1 MKRLTSALLAVLMIF
16 ASLPVLADTGAS
28 SGVVRP
34 MSGSITEN
42 HNQGDGVVMVK
53 SATPHLDEN
62 GNPDGTIDIMIEA
75 YTTGVVTNTTK
86 VTPADI
92 VLVLDM
98 SGSMKDGEAYET
110 VYTYN
115 PVYGTEYTYREW
127 NWSDWEYDTYTAYG
141 LNNNSGEYYVLVN
154 GEYQRVTRDSHDAS
168 GFEYYY
174 YGNRNNRTYVYP
186 ILDEDPSSV
195 ARENNYSVVQFYT
208 RTGERVQTS
217 KARIDLLK
225 EGVESFIAET
235 LNSNKESGLTD
246 PADLHSISIIKFA
259 DDSYYNGTRATTDV
273 TQSVVGNDFNDDD
286 YNYSQVVKELTTV
299 NDAGAAEL
307 NAAVEA
313 LQPAGA
319 TAVDF
324 GLALAQQVFNKA
336 GTSETD
342 NHRNQVLVVFT
353 DGEPNHQNGYDSS
366 VAATAVNYARAMKDA
381 GVTVFTIS
389 VADGSDSANITTNIN
404 RFMHYLSS
412 NFPKASATGTTLDDG
427 VADSEVAAAMA
438 LGYYQTPDDNMSLAS
453 IFKTIAHT
461 IESPTIELGEGATVV
476 DTINPYFTLPEGT
489 SEVSLYTS
497 AKNAT
502 DWDDPK
508 PAGTDVT
515 LTVQNDRTI
524 TVNGFDFDANYV
536 SETPRNGDFYGE
548 KLIIV
553 FNVVPDYD
561 ALDAAAEEIAENGG
575 MVPTNLGNA
584 TLTDSNM
591 QTVAE
596 VGSPTLQAYKV
607 TYLVDGVEY
616 KTVYRFAG
624 ADVTLIDEP
633 ADTAALDYGEWAS
646 DDVTIVD
653 NGFIMPAEDVVIH
666 LTSTRVSYKV
676 TYRYTGP
683 VPAGA
688 APAPGEET
696 YDNGTT
702 VSVAAEPYV
711 EGYVFS
717 GWITSSVTVTNGE
730 FTMPAAD
737 VEFIGYFTAGT
748 TMYTVEH
755 YLQNA
760 DGTWPTDPTNSHTH
774 DGTTGETVTARTDI
788 VYPNFVWD
796 EGHDG
801 EVLSG
806 VVAADGSLVL
816 KLYYKRLQYNV
827 TYEYVGTVPAGAPA
841 LPNNGAPTLHYY
853 NERVIIAD
861 VPYVQGYTF
870 VGWSTERADVI
881 IEEDANGKYII
892 MPAHDVVIK
901 GTFIANTDTGYS
913 VEHWLEG
920 ENGNYEYKETTTHTG
935 TTGDTAYGLPGNYV
949 NYSYNATKSAP
960 TASGVIKADG
970 SLVLVLYY
978 DRTPFTVSYQITG
991 DILPAGY
998 EAYIPDPA
1006 DYDWGDTVTVAD
1018 DINIPGYIFS
1028 GWKTTAVTIT
1038 NNQFEMPTHDVILV
1052 GQFYREQATY
1062 DVEHYLM
1069 DTNGNYSDTPY
1080 ESYTRTGNVGYEAT
1094 ADYLSFNGFTPDTDY
1109 AGTVAKGTI
1118 ISNKDGKLV
1127 LKLYYERTKFKV
1139 TYEYTGNLIP
1149 EGALEQLPAIV
1160 EYYYGA
1166 TVTVAAD
1173 PVVAGY
1179 TFYGWTTEDAILNG
1193 YTFAMPARNVVLK
1206 GYFEA
1211 NTGVEYDVEH
1221 WLERTDGKYYLEK
1234 TSTHNNGTVGETAT
1248 ASPESFRG
1256 YTYVPGHDLEVA
1268 SGEIPAEGKLV
1279 LKLYYDRNPYKV
1291 TYTIEGDIIPYGVVD
1306 PADQTHDYLS
1316 VVNVEPG
1323 YDITGYTFIGWTTT
1337 GAIVSNGQ
1345 FTMPA
1350 ADVHFVGRFVLDT
1363 SEYTVNHYM
1372 QNADGTWPDVDAPT
1386 YTHTYENVQ
1395 VGKTVVA
1402 RTDMVY
1408 PNFVLDENYTATY
1421 GLTTGVVD
1429 KEGTLILKVYY
1440 RRVQYNVT
1448 YEYVGT
1454 VPTGAPA
1461 LPNNGAPIAY
1471 YYDGQVFIEAEPYV
1485 EGYTFVGWTTDGA
1498 DAYIQTDAS
1507 GAKYFVMPA
1516 RDVVLKGTFTAN
1528 TGTIYTVEHWLE
1540 TEDGKYERADST
1552 ERNGTTGTEANALPG
1567 NYPGYTYDPQISTAS
1582 GIIKGDGS
1590 LVLKLYYNKTHY
1602 KVYYNITG
1610 NIPDGLEWTTK
1621 EETHDYSDTVT
1632 VLTAPVIAGY
1642 RFVGWTTDDVTIK
1655 DGEFTMPSYDV
1666 YLTGYY
1672 VATTAGYKVEHYF
1685 QEVDGT
1691 WSEEPTL
1698 AYNITGNIGAQVSAD
1713 YLVVDGFTADRN
1725 HEGTLL
1731 AGEIKADGSLTL
1743 KLYYARNKYKVTYV
1757 YTGKV
1762 PTGAAEQLPEEA
1774 TYYYGAEVDIAGQ
1787 PYVSGYTF
1795 HGWTSE
1801 QIDVV
1806 GQTFD
1811 MPAKDVKFSGY
1822 FVAGPSY
1829 YTVEH
1834 YKQNLDGTYNATPDD
1849 SVVVSDNVKVGDYVT
1864 AEFMNYTG
1872 FTPAANNVFS
1882 GTVTPEPDTLVI
1894 KLYYERRSYN
1904 VYYEYTGVQPEGAP
1918 DVSVNNLVAV
1928 KYGEVVKV
1936 ADIPTLA
1943 DYAFDGWHT
1952 HTATVVGGEFTM
1964 PAHDVLFTGNFVLTR
1979 SSYRVEH
1986 YLQNLDGTWSDTTP
2000 YSQVIGGTIGNTV
2013 SADYNDYTGFTPDLD
2028 NEKTVIEGVVNAEG
2042 TLVLKLYYERNK
2054 YTVTYVYGS
2063 APDTAPALPA
2073 EKTYYYGEN
2082 VTVADDPA
2090 IDHFTFTG
2098 WTTADATIT
2107 DGKFDMPAKNVTITG
2122 SFTQDDFIYKVNYY
2136 VNDELYAS
2144 YEVYSNDVHVII
2156 DKPDYPA
2163 PLVFI
2168 GWSDPVNDAT
2178 GKIVPV
2184 VNGAFVMP
2192 EANVSIFGSV
2202 ESRLPINN
2210 EGRLT
2215 IGKELEAPDGFPK
2228 KIFTFDIYRAEGTRL
2243 TYVDTVAVKAGE
2255 EIALDLRIG
2264 VYFIYEKD
2272 AEVEGYTLFTTSDV
2286 TDNRVV
2292 IKAGRATSITFTN
2305 SYFTNILETEDH
2317 FAYVIGYPDGLVRP
2331 EANITRA
2338 EVATIFFRM
2347 LTDEAREQYW
2357 SKTNNF
2363 SDVSESDWFNNA
2375 ISTLA
2380 NAGVLNGYTDGTFK
2394 PNAYI
2399 TRAELVKIAVSF
2411 YGTQAGKSTHFSDAS
2426 EHWATDFIAAAE
2438 EFGFVDG
2445 YEDGTFRPD
2454 KYVTRAEAM
2463 KIINRT
2469 LDRNPHKDQ
2478 LLDYMITW
2486 ADNSDTSKWYY
2497 ADVQEATNSHTYTW
2511 DIYGFEVWDALLPV
2525 RDWAAFEKEWSTAYS
2540 D

>member
-1 MKRLTSALLAVLMIF
+1 MKRLTSAFLAVLMIF

-141 LNNNSGEYYVLVN
+141 FNNNYGEYYVLVN
-154 GEYQRVTRDSHDAS
+154 GEYQRVTRDSRDDN

-186 ILDEDPSSV
+186 ILDENPAGV
-195 ARENNYSVVQFYT
+195 ARENNYNVVQFYT

-389 VADGSDSANITTNIN
+389 VAEGSDSANITTNIN

-412 NFPKASATGTTLDDG
+412 NFPKSSANGTTLDDG

-508 PAGTDVT
+508 PAGSDVT

-524 TVNGFDFDANYV
+524 IVNGFDFDANYV
-536 SETPRNGDFYGE
+536 SEAPRNGDYYGE

-553 FNVVPDYD
+553 FNVVPDYEV
-561 ALDAAAEEIAENGG
+561 LDAAVEEIAENGG

-653 NGFIMPAEDVVIH
+653 NGFTMPAEDVVIY

-892 MPAHDVVIK
+892 MPAHDVV
-901 GTFIANTDTGYS
+901 
-913 VEHWLEG
+913 
-920 ENGNYEYKETTTHTG
+920 
-935 TTGDTAYGLPGNYV
+935 
-949 NYSYNATKSAP
+949 
-960 TASGVIKADG
+960 
-970 SLVLVLYY
+970 
-978 DRTPFTVSYQITG
+978 
-991 DILPAGY
+991 
-998 EAYIPDPA
+998 
-1006 DYDWGDTVTVAD
+1006 
-1018 DINIPGYIFS
+1018 
-1028 GWKTTAVTIT
+1028 
-1038 NNQFEMPTHDVILV
+1038 
-1052 GQFYREQATY
+1052 
-1062 DVEHYLM
+1062 
-1069 DTNGNYSDTPY
+1069 
-1080 ESYTRTGNVGYEAT
+1080 
-1094 ADYLSFNGFTPDTDY
+1094 
-1109 AGTVAKGTI
+1109 
-1118 ISNKDGKLV
+1118 
-1127 LKLYYERTKFKV
+1127 
-1139 TYEYTGNLIP
+1139 
-1149 EGALEQLPAIV
+1149 
-1160 EYYYGA
+1160 
-1166 TVTVAAD
+1166 
-1173 PVVAGY
+1173 
-1179 TFYGWTTEDAILNG
+1179 
-1193 YTFAMPARNVVLK
+1193 
-1206 GYFEA
+1206 
-1211 NTGVEYDVEH
+1211 
-1221 WLERTDGKYYLEK
+1221 
-1234 TSTHNNGTVGETAT
+1234 
-1248 ASPESFRG
+1248 
-1256 YTYVPGHDLEVA
+1256 
-1268 SGEIPAEGKLV
+1268 
-1279 LKLYYDRNPYKV
+1279 
-1291 TYTIEGDIIPYGVVD
+1291 
-1306 PADQTHDYLS
+1306 
-1316 VVNVEPG
+1316 
-1323 YDITGYTFIGWTTT
+1323 
-1337 GAIVSNGQ
+1337 
-1345 FTMPA
+1345 
-1350 ADVHFVGRFVLDT
+1350 
-1363 SEYTVNHYM
+1363 
-1372 QNADGTWPDVDAPT
+1372 
-1386 YTHTYENVQ
+1386 
-1395 VGKTVVA
+1395 
-1402 RTDMVY
+1402 
-1408 PNFVLDENYTATY
+1408 
-1421 GLTTGVVD
+1421 
-1429 KEGTLILKVYY
+1429 
-1440 RRVQYNVT
+1440 
-1448 YEYVGT
+1448 
-1454 VPTGAPA
+1454 
-1461 LPNNGAPIAY
+1461 
-1471 YYDGQVFIEAEPYV
+1471 
-1485 EGYTFVGWTTDGA
+1485 
-1498 DAYIQTDAS
+1498 
-1507 GAKYFVMPA
+1507 
-1516 RDVVLKGTFTAN
+1516 LKGTFTAN

-1540 TEDGKYERADST
+1540 TEDGKYELADST

-1590 LVLKLYYNKTHY
+1590 LVLKLYYNKTPY

-1621 EETHDYSDTVT
+1621 EETHEYTDTVT

-1691 WSEEPTL
+1691 WPEDPTL
-1698 AYNITGNIGAQVSAD
+1698 AYNITGDIGAQVSAD
-1713 YLVVDGFTADRN
+1713 YLVAEGFTADRN

-1762 PTGAAEQLPEEA
+1762 PAGAAEQLPEEA

-1811 MPAKDVKFSGY
+1811 MPAKDVQFSGY

-1849 SVVVSDNVKVGDYVT
+1849 SIVVSDNVKVGDYVT

-1904 VYYEYTGVQPEGAP
+1904 VYYEYIGVQPEGAP

-1928 KYGEVVKV
+1928 KYGEVVRV

-2000 YSQVIGGTIGNTV
+2000 YSQVISGTIGNTV

-2098 WTTADATIT
+2098 WTTADATIA

-2228 KIFTFDIYRAEGTRL
+2228 KTFIFDIYRAEGTRL

-2264 VYFIYEKD
+2264 VYYIYEKD

-2486 ADNSDTSKWYY
+2486 VDNSDTSKWYY

-2511 DIYGFEVWDALLPV
+2511 DIYGYEIWDALLPV